1 MYKKKIYFI
10 LLTFLLFLLS
20 IELFSIILIKLKLL
34 PKFLPSV
41 VTLYAHKEYSYWHP
55 INKKL
60 KISTLCWESEV
71 EFNSLGIKS
80 SSEFSIKKIK
90 PRIGI
95 IGDSMTENIQLNNN
109 QDFAYKLQNK
119 LKNYEIINFS
129 VASTGLADQIN
140 IYESLMTK
148 FDLDYIFL
156 FISENDFTDNH
167 ISSRRLN
174 RIAYKIDDGNIV
186 KIDRDKKFLEDYF
199 SKFNIFKR
207 EYFIYFKEFNS
218 YKLFLYFKE
227 KIPLIIA
234 NNKGWALYNN
244 NDYANNFEEKK
255 IIYKYLSQELL
266 RKIKNNQKLLVFF
279 NINNNFFIFETEE
292 RKTMKKVWEPVIVND
307 PKSESINFL
316 KKINKL
322 YFPFMGHTCDAHYSE
337 VGAEFLSNYV
347 AQEFLKLKN

>member
-1 MYKKKIYFI
+1 MYKKKYFI

-20 IELFSIILIKLKLL
+20 IELFSTILIKLKLL
-34 PKFLPSV
+34 PKFLPPV
-41 VTLYAHKEYSYWHP
+41 ITLRAHKEYSYWHP

-80 SSEFSIKKIK
+80 ISEFSIKKIK

-119 LKNYEIINFS
+119 LKNFEIINFS

-156 FISENDFTDNH
+156 FITENDFEDNH
-167 ISSRRLN
+167 INSRRPN

-186 KIDRDKKFLEDYF
+186 KIDRDKKFFEDYF

-207 EYFIYFKEFNS
+207 KYSIYFKELNS
-218 YKLFLYFKE
+218 YNLFFYLKE
-227 KIPLIIA
+227 KTPLIIT
-234 NNKGWALYNN
+234 NNKDGALYNN
-244 NDYANNFEEKK
+244 NDYAKNFEEKK
-255 IIYKYLSQELL
+255 IIYRYLSQELL

-279 NINNNFFIFETEE
+279 NINNNSFMLETEE
-292 RKTMKKVWEPVIVND
+292 RKTMKKIWEPTVVYD
-307 PKSESINFL
+307 PKNESINFL

-322 YFPFMGHTCDAHYSE
+322 YFPFMGYTCDTHYSE